1 MEKDVIKT
9 IIVGKQRDI
18 PKLHLQR
25 RNVTFGDFTSYVV
38 VGLRRAGKS
47 YMLYQ
52 DIQTR
57 IAEGK
62 NTPQDILFVNF
73 EDERLTGTK
82 AAELNTL
89 LEAYQELYGTDRKP
103 LVYLDEIQN
112 VQGWEKFARRLAD
125 EGYRV
130 MITGSNATMLS
141 REIASTLG
149 GRYIPRVLAPFSFIE
164 YLEYEGTV
172 LSDNWQYDSYAK
184 ADVAR
189 LFGEYLRYGGIA
201 ESFRQPD
208 RREYLNALYQ
218 KILVG
223 DIVER
228 NRIRNTRIFRLLAR
242 KLADSVMQPTSLSRL
257 QHIVKSTGDSISLTV
272 LKDYID
278 YMSQAYLTFD
288 VPNMASSMTE
298 RETLKKRYFADNG
311 ILNLFLHEGDTKLLE
326 NIVAI
331 DLYNGLRDTDD
342 EPHLFYY
349 SRTSEVDFC
358 IPELNLAIQVTY
370 SIADSAT
377 FERETGGL
385 VKFLKAFPQYEAI
398 IITRDEQRTIMRE
411 GVEIRIIPVYQW
423 LLRKR
428 S

>member
-1 MEKDVIKT
+1 MDKDVIKT

-18 PKLHLQR
+18 PNIRLQR
-25 RNVTFGDFTSYVV
+25 RNIMFGGQSNYVV

-52 DIQTR
+52 DIQQR
-57 IAEGK
+57 IADGINSAK
-62 NTPQDILFVNF
+62 DILYVNF

-82 AAELNTL
+82 AVELNTL
-89 LEAYQELYGTDRKP
+89 MEAYQELYGTDRQP

-112 VQGWEKFARRLAD
+112 VTGWEKFARRLAD

-130 MITGSNATMLS
+130 MITGSNATLLS

-149 GRYIPRVLAPFSFIE
+149 GRYIPREIAPFSFRE
-164 YLEYEGTV
+164 YLEYEGIC
-172 LSDNWQYDSYAK
+172 LGDNWEYDSSVK
-184 ADVAR
+184 ANVAR
-189 LFGEYLRYGGIA
+189 EFGEYFRYGGIA

-228 NRIRNTRIFRLLAR
+228 NKIRNARVFRLLAR

-257 QHIVKSTGDSISLTV
+257 QHIVKSTGDSISLAV
-272 LKDYID
+272 LKDYLD
-278 YMSQAYLTFD
+278 YMCQAFLMFE

-311 ILNLFLHEGDTKLLE
+311 ILNLFLHEGETKLLE

-331 DLYNGLRDTDD
+331 ELNNMLRNSDG
-342 EPHLFYY
+342 EPRLFYY
-349 SRTSEVDFC
+349 SRSAEVDFC
-358 IPELNLAIQVTY
+358 VPELRLALQVAY
-370 SIADSAT
+370 SIADPAT
-377 FERETGGL
+377 AEREIGGL
-385 VKFLKAFPQYEAI
+385 TKFLKAFPDYRGV
-398 IITRDEQRTIMRE
+398 IITRDEQGTIRRD
-411 GVEIRIIPVYQW
+411 GAEIRVIPVYRW
-423 LLRKR
+423 SLEEKK
-428 S
+428 